1 MSEWREVALG
11 DVIELKRGYD
21 LPSVERRPGSVPII
35 SSSGE
40 SGLHCEAKVK
50 GPGVVTGRYG
60 TIGEVFLVKS
70 DFWPLNTSL
79 YVRDFKGNDVRFV
92 YYLLK
97 TINWAQYNDKSGVP
111 GINRNHVHEAKV
123 KVPET
128 GEQKAIAHVLGALDE
143 KIQRNRLENATL
155 EDLARAVFKNWFV
168 DFGPVIAKNE
178 GREPP
183 ALSTEIADLFPEGFD
198 AHGTPHGWEVGSL
211 RDLASLNP
219 ESWSKKNSPEAIL
232 YVDLANTKWG
242 AIECTTKYSWGDAP
256 SRAQRVLRPGDTI
269 VGTVRPGNGS
279 YSFVNSDGMTGS
291 TGFAVLRPK
300 LPDNRE
306 MVYLAATSREN
317 IERLAHQ
324 ADGGAYPAVRPEK
337 VIETEVVIPPPK
349 LITAFSKFVS
359 PMLNTIEQNKLE
371 SHALASL
378 RDLLIPKLLS
388 GEVRI
393 QDAEKVAGAAL

>member
-1 MSEWREVALG
+1 MSEWREVDLG

-60 TIGEVFLVKS
+60 TIGEVFLVES

-111 GINRNHVHEAKV
+111 GINRNHVHEARV
-123 KVPET
+123 RLPEI
-128 GEQKAIAHVLGALDE
+128 GEQRAIAHVLGALDE
-143 KIQRNRLENATL
+143 KIKRNRLTNETL
-155 EDLARAVFKNWFV
+155 EALARAVFKNWFV
-168 DFGPVIAKNE
+168 EYGPVLAKIQ
-178 GREPP
+178 GRPQP
-183 ALSTEIADLFPEGFD
+183 ALSAEIADIFPAGFD
-198 AHGTPHGWEVGSL
+198 AEGVPQGWTIGSL

-219 ESWSKKNSPEAIL
+219 ESWTKKNSPAEVR

-242 AIECTTKYSWGDAP
+242 AIESTTKYSWNAAP

-279 YSFVNSDGMTGS
+279 YSYVSSDGLTGS
-291 TGFAVLRPK
+291 TGFAVLRPNSI
-300 LPDNRE
+300 DNRE
-306 MVYLAATSREN
+306 LVYLAATSREN

-324 ADGGAYPAVRPEK
+324 ADGGAYPAVRPEA
-337 VIETEVVIPPPK
+337 VIETALSLPPPR
-349 LITAFSKFVS
+349 LIAAFSKTVS
-359 PMLNTIEQNKLE
+359 PMLMTTEQNKLE
-371 SHALASL
+371 SQTLASM

-388 GEVRI
+388 GEARI
-393 QDAEKVAGAAL
+393 QDVEQLAGDAV

>member
-60 TIGEVFLVKS
+60 TIGEVFLVES

-79 YVRDFKGNDVRFV
+79 YVRDFKGNDVGFV

-111 GINRNHVHEAKV
+111 GINRNHVHEARV
-123 KVPET
+123 KLPEI
-128 GEQKAIAHVLGALDE
+128 GEQRAIAHVLGALDA
-143 KIQRNRLENATL
+143 KITRNRLTNETL
-155 EDLARAVFKNWFV
+155 EALARAVFNYWFIEY
-168 DFGPVIAKNE
+168 GPVMAKME
-178 GREPP
+178 GRTPP
-183 ALSTEIADLFPEGFD
+183 AIPTEIADLFPAGFD
-198 AHGTPHGWEVGSL
+198 AEGTPQGWAAGSL

-219 ESWSKKNSPEAIL
+219 ESWTKKNSPAEIL

-242 AIECTTKYSWGDAP
+242 TIECTTKYSWSDAP
-256 SRAQRVLRPGDTI
+256 SRAQRVLRSGDTL

-279 YSFVNSDGMTGS
+279 YSYVSSDGLTGS

-300 LPDNRE
+300 SPENRE
-306 MVYLAATSREN
+306 LVYLAATSREN

-337 VIETEVVIPPPK
+337 VIETALVVPPSS
-349 LITAFSKFVS
+349 LIAAFSKSVS
-359 PMLNTIEQNKLE
+359 PMLTTIEQNKLE
-371 SHALASL
+371 SQALVSM

-388 GEVRI
+388 GTARLQI
-393 QDAEKVAGAAL
+393 AEKLVGAAL